1 MKKSFRIIKDEFASK
16 FMFCITIFAGLIVF
30 FMAVGL
36 FLKSKPILDIKPL
49 SELLFSSSWH
59 PLKGEFG
66 FFPFVMGTLWVT
78 GVAIFIAFPL
88 CLLTAIFLSEYAP
101 TKIREFTSPLIDL
114 LAGIPSV
121 IYGIW
126 GILVIIPLIKDHLA
140 PFFGTSSTGYSVLA
154 GGIVLAI
161 MIFPVII
168 HVMVEVFRTVPY
180 ELREASLIL
189 GATKWQTIKCIV
201 LRKAMPGV
209 IAATVLGLS
218 RAFGETMAVLM
229 VAGNVARVPSSVF
242 DPSYPLP
249 ALIANN
255 YGEMLSVP
263 LYDSALLLASLVL
276 LLVVLIF
283 NIFSRL
289 ILIRVVRR
297 AQ

>member
-1 MKKSFRIIKDEFASK
+1 MRA
-16 FMFCITIFAGLIVF
+16 ITIFAGLFVF
-30 FMAVGL
+30 LMAFGL
-36 FLKSKPILDIKPL
+36 FQRAKPILAIKPL
-49 SELLFSSSWH
+49 SELIFSSSWH
-59 PLKGEFG
+59 PLRGEFG
-66 FFPFVMGTLWVT
+66 FFSFIMGTLWVT
-78 GVAIFIAFPL
+78 AVAVIIAIPL
-88 CLLTAIFLSEYAP
+88 CLLTAIYLSEYAP

-126 GILVIIPLIKDHLA
+126 GILVIVPLIKNHLA
-140 PFFGTSSTGYSVLA
+140 PLFGVFSTGYSVLA
-154 GGIVLAI
+154 AGIVLAI

-168 HVMVEVFRTVPY
+168 HVTVEVFKTVPY
-180 ELREASLIL
+180 EVREASLAL
-189 GATKWQTIKCIV
+189 GATKWQTIKYIV

-209 IAATVLGLS
+209 IAAIVLGLS

-229 VAGNVARVPSSVF
+229 VAGNVARVPSSIF

-276 LLVVLIF
+276 LLVVLVF
-283 NIFSRL
+283 NIISRL
-289 ILIRVVRR
+289 ILIRVERR

>member
-1 MKKSFRIIKDEFASK
+1 MKSYRLIKDEIVSK
-16 FMFCITIFAGLIVF
+16 LMLCITIFSGLIVF
-30 FMAVGL
+30 VMAFGL
-36 FLKSKPILDIKPL
+36 FLRSKPILAIKPL

-59 PLKGEFG
+59 PLKGDFG
-66 FFPFVMGTLWVT
+66 FFPFIMGTLWVT
-78 GVAIFIAFPL
+78 GVAVIIAFPL

-126 GILVIIPLIKDHLA
+126 GILVIVPLIKDYLA
-140 PFFGTSSTGYSVLA
+140 PLFGTFSTGYSVLA
-154 GGIVLAI
+154 GGMVLAI

-168 HVMVEVFRTVPY
+168 HVTVEVFKTVPY
-180 ELREASLIL
+180 ELREASWIV
-189 GATKWQTIKCIV
+189 GATKWETIKRIV

-209 IAATVLGLS
+209 IAAIVLGLS

-283 NIFSRL
+283 NVISRL
-289 ILIRVVRR
+289 ILIKVERR